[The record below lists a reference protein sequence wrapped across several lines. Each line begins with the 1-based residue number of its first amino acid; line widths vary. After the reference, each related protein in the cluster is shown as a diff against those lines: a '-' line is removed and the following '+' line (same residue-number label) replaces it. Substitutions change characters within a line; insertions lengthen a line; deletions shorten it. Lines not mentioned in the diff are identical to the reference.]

1 MNDQPSVDA
10 TAEQVEAMA
19 PFFKQEAG
27 KVLGTIVIGSV
38 STPTSFSWFISFFFP
53 SPNPAPHHPTPHPPH
68 QLLEMAFFGI
78 LTVMLV
84 QYFSTSRS
92 RDNVLIKSTLVLVGA
107 LNLATTLT
115 TVVWVVDSFV
125 WGFGQYFPLM
135 THKGGWVLIPL
146 SSFGIFL

>member
-1 MNDQPSVDA
+1 
-10 TAEQVEAMA
+10 MA
-19 PFFKQEAG
+19 
-27 KVLGTIVIGSV
+27 L
-38 STPTSFSWFISFFFP
+38 
-53 SPNPAPHHPTPHPPH
+53 
-68 QLLEMAFFGI
+68 FGI
-78 LTVMLV
+78 LSVMLV

-92 RDNVLIKSTLVLVGA
+92 RPRDNLLIKSTHVVVGA
-107 LNLATTLT
+107 LNLATALT